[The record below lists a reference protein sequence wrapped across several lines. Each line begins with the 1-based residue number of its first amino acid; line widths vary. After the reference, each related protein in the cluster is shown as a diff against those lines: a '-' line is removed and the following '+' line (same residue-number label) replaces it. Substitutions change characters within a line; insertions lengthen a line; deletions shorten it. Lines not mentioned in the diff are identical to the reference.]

1 MKKVFLKIIIIISM
15 IFTSWICITNYTMAA
30 TSLKDIDSMA
40 KDFIDAGSTET
51 GTISSTEKK
60 MSDIVIPI
68 AQILVTIG
76 TITVVVAATIM
87 GIKYMVANPEEKAKL
102 KTQLIGLV
110 VATIVIF
117 GAQFIWSTAYKFFVD
132 F

>member
-15 IFTSWICITNYTMAA
+15 IFASWICTTNYTMAA

-117 GAQFIWSTAYKFFVD
+117 GAQFIWSTVYNLFVD

>member
-1 MKKVFLKIIIIISM
+1 MKGVFSKIIIIMSM
-15 IFTSWICITNYTMAA
+15 ICAFSILVEAYAMAA
-30 TSLKDIDSMA
+30 SLKDIDSMA

-51 GTISSTEKK
+51 DTISSAEEK
-60 MSDIVIPI
+60 MSDIVVPI
-68 AQILVTIG
+68 AQILVGIG
-76 TITVVVAATIM
+76 TVTVVVVATIM

-117 GAQFIWSTAYKFFVD
+117 AAQFIWSTIYKFFVD

>member
-1 MKKVFLKIIIIISM
+1 MKGVFSKIIIIMSM
-15 IFTSWICITNYTMAA
+15 ICAFSIFVEGYAMAA
-30 TSLKDIDSMA
+30 RLKDIDSMA

-51 GTISSTEKK
+51 DTISSAEEK
-60 MSDIVIPI
+60 MSDIVVPI
-68 AQILVTIG
+68 AQILVGIG
-76 TITVVVAATIM
+76 TVTVVVVATIM

-117 GAQFIWSTAYKFFVD
+117 AAQFIWSTIYKFFVD

>member
-15 IFTSWICITNYTMAA
+15 IFASWICTTNYTMAA

-117 GAQFIWSTAYKFFVD
+117 GAQFIWSSVYKLFVD

>member
-1 MKKVFLKIIIIISM
+1 MKGVFSKIIIIMSM
-15 IFTSWICITNYTMAA
+15 ICAFSIFVEGYAMAA
-30 TSLKDIDSMA
+30 SLKDIDSMA

-51 GTISSTEKK
+51 DTISSAEEK
-60 MSDIVIPI
+60 MSDIVPI
-68 AQILVTIG
+68 AQILVGIG
-76 TITVVVAATIM
+76 TVTVVVVATIM

-117 GAQFIWSTAYKFFVD
+117 AAQFIWSTIYKFFVD

>member
-15 IFTSWICITNYTMAA
+15 IFTSWICTTNYTMAA

-117 GAQFIWSTAYKFFVD
+117 GAQFIWSTVYKLFVD

>member
-15 IFTSWICITNYTMAA
+15 IFTSWICTTNYTMAA

-87 GIKYMVANPEEKAKL
+87 GIKYMVANPEEKAK
-102 KTQLIGLV
+102 
-110 VATIVIF
+110 
-117 GAQFIWSTAYKFFVD
+117 
-132 F
+132 

>member
-15 IFTSWICITNYTMAA
+15 IFTSWICTTNYTMAA